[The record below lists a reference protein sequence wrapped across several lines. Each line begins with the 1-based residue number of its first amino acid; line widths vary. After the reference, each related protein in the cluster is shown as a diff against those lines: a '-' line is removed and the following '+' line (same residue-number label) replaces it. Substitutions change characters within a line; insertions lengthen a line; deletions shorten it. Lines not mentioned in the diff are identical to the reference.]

1 LPDSSCFTHQ
11 KNNFQKTDSNW
22 DNANG
27 CHHFANPAGL
37 CILEKLRVTGAPA
50 GLFIHQNTKNMTIR
64 FAARLLLLTI
74 VAATALTGA
83 VAAETNSR
91 PFLHPERIRYD
102 SHCLT
107 IDGKDVFI
115 YSGAFHFFRC
125 PT

>member
-1 LPDSSCFTHQ
+1 M
-11 KNNFQKTDSNW
+11 
-22 DNANG
+22 
-27 CHHFANPAGL
+27 

-107 IDGKDVFI
+107 IDGKVVFI

-125 PT
+125 PK